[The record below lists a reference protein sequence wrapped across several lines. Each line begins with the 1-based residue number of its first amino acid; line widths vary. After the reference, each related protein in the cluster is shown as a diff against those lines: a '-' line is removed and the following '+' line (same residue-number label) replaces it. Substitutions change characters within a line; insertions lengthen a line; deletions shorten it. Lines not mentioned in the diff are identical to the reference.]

1 MPEPSPVSLIHM
13 GTDPRL
19 WAESFADK
27 APGIGGSRI
36 SFDLD
41 SLADWFAAAINA
53 GYDKGYTVFASAP
66 TPIDLAPLLNRW
78 TTVLLDDGTSA
89 TGLLDSV
96 LLAEKGVRLV
106 LSNSGNY
113 PSEPVITSLDQIVQ
127 VSA

>member
-1 MPEPSPVSLIHM
+1 
-13 GTDPRL
+13 
-19 WAESFADK
+19 
-27 APGIGGSRI
+27 
-36 SFDLD
+36 
-41 SLADWFAAAINA
+41 
-53 GYDKGYTVFASAP
+53 VFASAP